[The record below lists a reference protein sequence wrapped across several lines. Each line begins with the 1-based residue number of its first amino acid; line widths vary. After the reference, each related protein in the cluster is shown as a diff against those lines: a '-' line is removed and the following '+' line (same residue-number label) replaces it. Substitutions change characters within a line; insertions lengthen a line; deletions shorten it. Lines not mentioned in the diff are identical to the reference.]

1 MGVLDNIGRNLDE
14 NFENHAYLPQKIG
27 LVDLDK
33 GIYEFIKAI
42 NITAT
47 DENGIPRKVP
57 VIFNSQELWAERRMN
72 WRAMRN
78 ENGEEI
84 TRPFI
89 VMSRIGTKQGTSPLK
104 FTIPNK
110 KKFTFT
116 RVPKMDGTLK
126 GYDLYKIPQPAYV
139 DVMYELVFVTT
150 YVADANEYYEK
161 IMRDGYSDGQGYMN
175 INGYWISSTIDA
187 PSETRQEDISSEK
200 VYEVTF
206 PITVFGKLVDPTQ
219 FEKVNT
225 INKIQIKI
233 TEKKSDR

>member
-1 MGVLDNIGRNLDE
+1 MSILNNIGKSLDE

-33 GIYEFIKAI
+33 GIYEFIKKI

-47 DENGIPRKVP
+47 DENGIYRVVP
-57 VIFNSQELWAERRMN
+57 IIFNSQELWAERRMN

-84 TRPFI
+84 TRPFM
-89 VMSRIGTKQGTSPLK
+89 VLSRTGSKQGTSPFK
-104 FTIPNK
+104 YTIPNK
-110 KKFTFT
+110 KKFTFLK
-116 RVPKMDGTLK
+116 VPKTDGTLK
-126 GYDLYKIPQPAYV
+126 GYDLYKIPQPAYI

-150 YVADANEYYEK
+150 YVVDANQYYEK
-161 IMRDGYSDGQGYMN
+161 MIRDGFSGGQGYMN
-175 INGYWISSTIDA
+175 VNGYWISSTMEA

-200 VYEVTF
+200 VYEITF
-206 PITVFGKLVDPTQ
+206 PITVFGKLIDSTQ

-225 INKIQIKI
+225 VSKIQIKI
-233 TEKKSDR
+233 TEKKSDS